1 MARKPKHVF
10 VNVAIPI
17 ILLNILTLAV
27 FFIPYEERLSFSIT
41 IFLTFM
47 VLTMVIAE
55 KLPESS
61 DTIPLLGEWL
71 FLRLQS

>member
-1 MARKPKHVF
+1 MVRKPLHVF
-10 VNVAIPI
+10 VNVAMPI

-27 FFIPYEERLSFSIT
+27 FFIPYEERLSFGIT
-41 IFLTFM
+41 TFLTFM

-61 DTIPLLGEWL
+61 DTIPLLGV
-71 FLRLQS
+71 